1 MKRSQSQRFDL
12 SSADPDHATLAT
24 QLKWPFNMGGSTWEV
39 HLYTKCHFWNDQ
51 VASHRR
57 LAAPKSGGGG
67 SQQVVRTTVLPII
80 LLYSHF
86 LKPYSDIIC

>member
-1 MKRSQSQRFDL
+1 M
-12 SSADPDHATLAT
+12 
-24 QLKWPFNMGGSTWEV
+24 
-39 HLYTKCHFWNDQ
+39 
-51 VASHRR
+51 ASHRR
-57 LAAPKSGGGG
+57 LAAAPKSGG